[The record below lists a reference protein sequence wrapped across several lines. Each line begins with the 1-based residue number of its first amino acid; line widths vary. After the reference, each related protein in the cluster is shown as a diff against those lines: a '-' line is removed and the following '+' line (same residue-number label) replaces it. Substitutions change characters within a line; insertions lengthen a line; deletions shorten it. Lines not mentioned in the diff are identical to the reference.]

1 MGLPTRRAKPS
12 LPDAPAARSHVGLGR
27 KLLLAFLGV
36 AAMIAIVGAVG
47 FRSAGTLNGH
57 TNDIF
62 TNDVTNLEEIVH
74 LTSLIAQNQADTIRL
89 PGLADEP
96 KELAFQ
102 LNEFAEFDAAIAE
115 RFRTIAAAE
124 SDEADVTTAVTELQT
139 ALAAYNVIRNEGVI
153 AAMNNGNPAGAERI
167 AETTLD
173 KAAEVVVAAQ
183 QKLSTAQVAA
193 AADAHAASDRVYS
206 RTRTLLI
213 GLPLIALLLSIG
225 IAVFYS
231 RRLTR
236 RLKRLIVGAET
247 VADGDLSHRVDVQ
260 SRDELQQ
267 VALAFN
273 ALTERLEVAHAAE
286 SAARED
292 GRRSMAEQYEAFARR
307 VASGDLT
314 ARVSGTSTEFASLA
328 DNMNGMVQ
336 GLGGMSGEVRDA
348 AQEISGAASQILAV
362 VSQHNAA
369 SSEQAASI
377 AQTSVTVDE
386 VRATAQQAAER
397 ADALAEQARSAT
409 EASESGRVAVD
420 GIVNGMASI
429 RSTVEQIARDIL
441 ALSDRTHAIQD
452 ITQTVN
458 NLADQSNMLAL
469 NATIEAAKAGEHG
482 RGFAVVADEVRALAE
497 QSKAATAQVREI
509 LLEIQQASD
518 KAVQAAEEGNR
529 VVESGA
535 DGARQAGMAI
545 DRISQTVLDT
555 ALVASQIA
563 ASAKEQSVGM
573 EQIGQA
579 MTDVATTTHQI
590 SQGADQTQ
598 DAARTLAD
606 LAARLDELTSRYVL
620 EDTTAVWE
628 SAGRAAIER
637 DGTPA

>member
-1 MGLPTRRAKPS
+1 MGLPTRRSTTPTIEHAPES
-12 LPDAPAARSHVGLGR
+12 IERLPRAVTSDSDANSCWRS
-27 KLLLAFLGV
+27 LGV
-36 AAMIAIVGAVG
+36 VTMIAIVGAVG
-47 FRSAGTLNGH
+47 FRSAGALNGH

-62 TNDVTNLEEIVH
+62 INDVGNLEQIVGLTAQIAEI
-74 LTSLIAQNQADTIRL
+74 QADTIRV
-89 PGLADEP
+89 PGLADDP
-96 KELAFQ
+96 TELVAQ
-102 LNEFAEFDAAIAE
+102 LKEFAGFDAAVERYLTSIA
-115 RFRTIAAAE
+115 RAE
-124 SDEADVTTAVTELQT
+124 SDEADVAGAIAALRP
-139 ALAAYNVIRNEGVI
+139 ALAAYNKIRDEGVI
-153 AAMNNGNPAGAERI
+153 AAVNNGDPAGAERI

-173 KAAEVVVAAQ
+173 KAAEVVLAA
-183 QKLSTAQVAA
+183 KHALSTAQVAA
-193 AADAHAASDRVYS
+193 AAEAHTASDSNYNQ
-206 RTRTLLI
+206 TRKLLI
-213 GLPLIALLLSIG
+213 GLTLIAGLLSIG

-236 RLKRLIVGAET
+236 RLKRLVVGAET
-247 VADGDLSHRVDVQ
+247 VADGDLTHRVDVQ

-273 ALTERLEVAHAAE
+273 ALTARLEVAHAAE
-286 SAARED
+286 AAAREE
-292 GRRSMAEQYEAFARR
+292 GQRSMAEQYQAFASR

-314 ARVSGTSTEFASLA
+314 ARVSGASAEFASLA

-336 GLGGMSGEVRDA
+336 GLGGMSGQVRDA

-397 ADALAEQARSAT
+397 ADALAEQARSAA

-420 GIVNGMASI
+420 GIVNGMSSI
-429 RSTVEQIARDIL
+429 RTTVEQIARDIQ
-441 ALSDRTHAIQD
+441 ALSERTQAIQD

-509 LLEIQQASD
+509 LLEIQHASD

-535 DGARQAGMAI
+535 DGARQAGKAI
-545 DRISQTVLDT
+545 DRISQTVQDT

-590 SQGADQTQ
+590 SHGADQ
-598 DAARTLAD
+598 AR
-606 LAARLDELTSRYVL
+606 RPPGPCPTSPPVS
-620 EDTTAVWE
+620 T
-628 SAGRAAIER
+628 S
-637 DGTPA
+637 